1 MNFGDLAATKF
12 ATQHNE
18 IEIRYTFLYNI
29 PMNWDDCRVFLSV
42 ARNGRML
49 TAARSLGSTQATVS
63 RRIKALEESLDT
75 ILLVRRAHGCD
86 LTDEGRLLYE
96 KLERAELEFLGAQEL
111 LSNERYG
118 ISGNVRI
125 GAPDGFGTAFLAP
138 RLPYLSVKHP
148 RLSIQLVPM
157 PRTFSLSQREA
168 DIAICVGRP
177 TDGAL
182 VVRKLMDYSLS
193 LYATPSYLER
203 SPLIESKADL
213 SNHTLVSYVDDLIP
227 TPSLDYVSEFTSAW
241 ANRIEVA
248 SALGQQEIVRASGGV
263 GILHDYLVKPEMGLK
278 KILPEVSIDRSYWIV
293 VHENQRHSR
302 RVRTVSDFI
311 VEMMS

>member
-1 MNFGDLAATKF
+1 
-12 ATQHNE
+12 
-18 IEIRYTFLYNI
+18 
-29 PMNWDDCRVFLSV
+29 MNWDDCRVFLSV
-42 ARNGRML
+42 ARSGRML

-63 RRIKALEESLDT
+63 RRIRALEEALDT

-86 LTDEGRLLYE
+86 LTDDGRLLFE
-96 KLERAELEFLGAQEL
+96 KLERAEVEFLGAAERI
-111 LSNERYG
+111 SNARQG
-118 ISGNVRI
+118 VSGVVRI

-138 RLPYLSVKHP
+138 RLPDLSAKHP
-148 RLSIQLVPM
+148 NLSIQLVPM

-193 LYATPSYLER
+193 LYAAPAYLER
-203 SPLIESKADL
+203 SPRITSSGDL
-213 SNHTLVSYVDDLIP
+213 SDHTLVSYVDDLIP
-227 TPSLDYVSEFTSAW
+227 TPSLDYVSEFTSTW

-248 SALGQQEIVRASGGV
+248 SALGQQEIVRAAGGI
-263 GILHDYLVKPEMGLK
+263 GILHDFLVKPEMGLEK
-278 KILPEVSIDRSYWIV
+278 VLPDLSIERSYWIV

-302 RVRTVSDFI
+302 RIRAVLDFVVQI
-311 VEMMS
+311 AN

>member
-1 MNFGDLAATKF
+1 MYIKT
-12 ATQHNE
+12 
-18 IEIRYTFLYNI
+18 
-29 PMNWDDCRVFLSV
+29 MNWDDCRVFLSV
-42 ARNGRML
+42 ARSGRML

-63 RRIKALEESLDT
+63 RRIRALEEALDT

-86 LTDEGRLLYE
+86 LTDDGRLLFE
-96 KLERAELEFLGAQEL
+96 KLERAEVEFLGAAERI
-111 LSNERYG
+111 SNARQG
-118 ISGNVRI
+118 VSGVVRI

-138 RLPYLSVKHP
+138 RLPDLSAKHP
-148 RLSIQLVPM
+148 NLSIQLVPM

-193 LYATPSYLER
+193 LYAAPAYLER
-203 SPLIESKADL
+203 SPRITSSGDL
-213 SNHTLVSYVDDLIP
+213 SDHTLVSYVDDLIP
-227 TPSLDYVSEFTSAW
+227 TPSLDYVSEFTSTW

-248 SALGQQEIVRASGGV
+248 SALGQQEIVRAAGGI
-263 GILHDYLVKPEMGLK
+263 GILHDFLVKPEMGLEK
-278 KILPEVSIDRSYWIV
+278 VLPDLSIERSYWIV

-302 RVRTVSDFI
+302 RIRAVLDFVVQI
-311 VEMMS
+311 AN

>member
-1 MNFGDLAATKF
+1 
-12 ATQHNE
+12 
-18 IEIRYTFLYNI
+18 
-29 PMNWDDCRVFLSV
+29 MNWDDCRVFLSV
-42 ARNGRML
+42 ARSGRML

-86 LTDEGRLLYE
+86 LTDDGRLLFE
-96 KLERAELEFLGAQEL
+96 KLERAEVEFLGAVERI
-111 LSNERYG
+111 SNARHGVSG
-118 ISGNVRI
+118 IVRI
-125 GAPDGFGTAFLAP
+125 GAPDGFGTAVLAP
-138 RLPYLSVKHP
+138 RLPDLSAKHP
-148 RLSIQLVPM
+148 NLSIQLVPM

-193 LYATPSYLER
+193 LYAAPAYLER
-203 SPLIESKADL
+203 SPQITSSADL
-213 SNHTLVSYVDDLIP
+213 SDHTLVSYVDDLIP
-227 TPSLDYVSEFTSAW
+227 TPSLDYISEFTSTW

-248 SALGQQEIVRASGGV
+248 SALGQQEIVRAAGGI
-263 GILHDYLVKPEMGLK
+263 GILHDFLVKQEMGLEK
-278 KILPEVSIDRSYWIV
+278 VLPDLSIERSYWIV

-302 RVRTVSDFI
+302 RIRAVSDYI
-311 VEMMS
+311 IEIAR